1 MWTGLCFVSVTSRR
15 QERTNDV
22 PNQIADRS
30 IPMNRM
36 IKLKKC
42 NLLKCK
48 LSFKKLRIKSDS
60 AFRTCFH
67 WKSFISK
74 LCYPLPPFGF
84 GKKTNRKIMKGNN
97 KRVGMKNKTKTE

>member
-1 MWTGLCFVSVTSRR
+1 MWTGLCLVSVTSRR

-22 PNQIADRS
+22 SSQIADRS

-36 IKLKKC
+36 IKLKEC

-74 LCYPLPPFGF
+74 LSVTLHSALARKQI
-84 GKKTNRKIMKGNN
+84 GKL
-97 KRVGMKNKTKTE
+97 

>member
-15 QERTNDV
+15 QERTNGV

-36 IKLKKC
+36 IKLKEC

-48 LSFKKLRIKSDS
+48 LSFKKLRIKYDS
-60 AFRTCFH
+60 AFRTC
-67 WKSFISK
+67 
-74 LCYPLPPFGF
+74 YPLPSI
-84 GKKTNRKIMKGNN
+84 RLWQEN
-97 KRVGMKNKTKTE
+97 KSENYEGQ

>member
-1 MWTGLCFVSVTSRR
+1 MWTGLCLVSVTSRR

-22 PNQIADRS
+22 SNQIANRS

-36 IKLKKC
+36 IKLKEC

-48 LSFKKLRIKSDS
+48 LSFKKLRIKYDS

-67 WKSFISK
+67 WKAIR
-74 LCYPLPPFGF
+74 YPPFGF

>member
-36 IKLKKC
+36 I
-42 NLLKCK
+42 N
-48 LSFKKLRIKSDS
+48 IKNYELNMILH
-60 AFRTCFH
+60 FVPV
-67 WKSFISK
+67 FIGS
-74 LCYPLPPFGF
+74 PLFQSYAIRYPPFGF

>member
-1 MWTGLCFVSVTSRR
+1 MWTGLCLVSVTSRR

-22 PNQIADRS
+22 SNQIADRS

-36 IKLKKC
+36 IKLKEC

-74 LCYPLPPFGF
+74 LVCYPLPSI
-84 GKKTNRKIMKGNN
+84 RLWQEN
-97 KRVGMKNKTKTE
+97 KSENYEGQ

>member
-1 MWTGLCFVSVTSRR
+1 MWTGLCLVSVTSRR

-48 LSFKKLRIKSDS
+48 LSFKKLRIKYDS

-74 LCYPLPPFGF
+74 LSVTVTLHSALAIKQI
-84 GKKTNRKIMKGNN
+84 GKL
-97 KRVGMKNKTKTE
+97 